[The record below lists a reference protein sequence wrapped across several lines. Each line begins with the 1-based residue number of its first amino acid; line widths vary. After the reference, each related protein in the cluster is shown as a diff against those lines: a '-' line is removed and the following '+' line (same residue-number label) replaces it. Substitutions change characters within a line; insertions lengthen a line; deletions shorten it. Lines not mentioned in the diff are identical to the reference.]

1 MVVVVV
7 VCAAAGGERKER
19 GLVDGAY
26 VGAGE
31 RMGGERRAHHPA
43 IILISAG
50 SRERERGI

>member
-1 MVVVVV
+1 MV